1 MKLWYRVAKPVNKER
16 PSTTHLLTYAER
28 WSLLT
33 SDELR
38 KDFGIHAAQVVKG
51 DTVRVMRG
59 DEDVVDV
66 EGKVTQVDTRSGRL
80 VIENVTISKADGTL
94 VARPIHASKVEITK
108 LNLSDPMRKQ
118 TLSKKEVSQ

>member
-1 MKLWYRVAKPVNKER
+1 MVQSSKTLKQRKAFYNAPAHIRRKMV
-16 PSTTHLLTYAER
+16 SSHL
-28 WSLLT
+28 

>member
-1 MKLWYRVAKPVNKER
+1 MVQSSKTRKQRKAFYNAPAHIRRKMV
-16 PSTTHLLTYAER
+16 SSHL
-28 WSLLT
+28 

-38 KDFGIHAAQVVKG
+38 KDLRIHAVQVVKG

-66 EGKVTQVDTRSGRL
+66 EGKVTHVDTKSGRI
-80 VIENVTISKADGTL
+80 VIEGITIAKADGTM

-118 TLSKKEVSQ
+118 NLSKKEVSQ

>member
-1 MKLWYRVAKPVNKER
+1 MVQSSQPRKQRKAFYNAPAHIRRKMV
-16 PSTTHLLTYAER
+16 SSHL
-28 WSLLT
+28 

>member
-1 MKLWYRVAKPVNKER
+1 MVQSSKTRKQRKAFYNAPAHIRRKMV
-16 PSTTHLLTYAER
+16 SSHL
-28 WSLLT
+28 
-33 SDELR
+33 SDELC

>member
-1 MKLWYRVAKPVNKER
+1 MVQSSKTRKQRKAFYNAPAHIRRKMV
-16 PSTTHLLTYAER
+16 SSHL
-28 WSLLT
+28 

-108 LNLSDPMRKQ
+108 LNLSDPMRNQ

>member
-1 MKLWYRVAKPVNKER
+1 MVQSSKTRKQRKAFYNAPAHIRRKMV
-16 PSTTHLLTYAER
+16 SSHL
-28 WSLLT
+28 

-51 DTVRVMRG
+51 DTVRVMLG
-59 DEDVVDV
+59 DDDVVDV

>member
-1 MKLWYRVAKPVNKER
+1 MVQSSKTRKQRKAFYNAPAHIPRKMV
-16 PSTTHLLTYAER
+16 SSHL
-28 WSLLT
+28 

>member
-1 MKLWYRVAKPVNKER
+1 MVQSSKTRKQRKAFYNAPAHIRRKMV
-16 PSTTHLLTYAER
+16 SSHL
-28 WSLLT
+28 

-51 DTVRVMRG
+51 DTVRVMLG

>member
-1 MKLWYRVAKPVNKER
+1 MVQSSKTRKQRKAFDNAPAHIRRKMV
-16 PSTTHLLTYAER
+16 SSHL
-28 WSLLT
+28 

>member
-1 MKLWYRVAKPVNKER
+1 MVQSSKTRKQRKAFYNAPAHIRRKMV
-16 PSTTHLLTYAER
+16 SSHL
-28 WSLLT
+28 

>member
-1 MKLWYRVAKPVNKER
+1 MVQSSKTRKQRKAFYNAPAHIRRKMV
-16 PSTTHLLTYAER
+16 SSHL
-28 WSLLT
+28 

-80 VIENVTISKADGTL
+80 VIEIVTISKADGTL

>member
-1 MKLWYRVAKPVNKER
+1 MV
-16 PSTTHLLTYAER
+16 SSHL
-28 WSLLT
+28 

>member
-1 MKLWYRVAKPVNKER
+1 MVQSSKTRKQRKAFYNAPAHIRRKMV
-16 PSTTHLLTYAER
+16 SSHL
-28 WSLLT
+28 

-38 KDFGIHAAQVVKG
+38 KDIGIHAAQVVKG

>member
-1 MKLWYRVAKPVNKER
+1 MVQSSKTRKQIKAFYNAPAHIRRKMV
-16 PSTTHLLTYAER
+16 SSHL
-28 WSLLT
+28 

>member
-1 MKLWYRVAKPVNKER
+1 MVQSSKTRKQRKAFYNAPAHIRRKMV
-16 PSTTHLLTYAER
+16 SSHL
-28 WSLLT
+28 
-33 SDELR
+33 SDELS

>member
-1 MKLWYRVAKPVNKER
+1 MVQSSKTRKQRTAFYNAPAHIRRKMV
-16 PSTTHLLTYAER
+16 SSHL
-28 WSLLT
+28 